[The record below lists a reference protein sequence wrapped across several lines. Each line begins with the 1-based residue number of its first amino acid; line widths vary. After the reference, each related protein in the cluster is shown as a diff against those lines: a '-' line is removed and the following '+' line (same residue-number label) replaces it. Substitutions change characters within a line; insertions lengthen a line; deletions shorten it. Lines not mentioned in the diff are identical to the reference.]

1 MAEDDVRV
9 PAGWYPDPLG
19 LPQLRWWDNHA
30 WTEHISDAR
39 QPMTASETVT
49 TKLAYADD
57 EPLDARPF
65 EERAF
70 DNAAYSGDAEQDL
83 SRRERRERER
93 LAEAD
98 DADREPISAAA
109 AFADPVRSLEAPERD
124 QLSVDEPSPAVRL
137 AASGQLEDAPTSMAF
152 ELDTRFDDLL
162 GETAIPRSAFAHV
175 SESATSFVPEFPV
188 EQPPV
193 QEHEPQWSGSE
204 LARQRIITEVP
215 TNTGPAWI
223 LTLLPLYVLVAGL
236 LLLLS
241 GAAAPTSSV
250 LLTAIFGIPYV
261 AGIVLAIL
269 DYRALKAAGIEQPAS
284 WAWAFLTVLVY
295 LIARLTRT
303 ARESGSGFGPMLTFL
318 VLGLML
324 VAANIAV
331 PGLIIQLSPQTF
343 SHQAEVSIAQ
353 SASIL
358 GTELTAVCPATPPLI
373 PQQSFTC
380 QAHKPGGGTY
390 DVTVSLQRSNGWI
403 DWRVD
408 DWGVFSATS

>member
-57 EPLDARPF
+57 EPVDERPF

-70 DNAAYSGDAEQDL
+70 DGAYASEADQDL

-98 DADREPISAAA
+98 DDDLEPISAAA

-162 GETAIPRSAFAHV
+162 GESAIPRSAFAHIG
-175 SESATSFVPEFPV
+175 ESAASFVPDFPI
-188 EQPPV
+188 
-193 QEHEPQWSGSE
+193 EPQPQQQPQQQWSV
-204 LARQRIITEVP
+204 ADVPPQRFLTEVA
-215 TNTGPAWI
+215 TNTGPAWVM
-223 LTLLPLYVLVAGL
+223 TLLPVYILIVGL
-236 LLLLS
+236 LMLLS
-241 GAAAPTSSV
+241 GSAAPTSSV

-269 DYRALKAAGIEQPAS
+269 DYRGLKAAGIERPAS
-284 WAWAFLTVLVY
+284 WAWSFLSVLVY

-318 VLGLML
+318 VLGIVL
-324 VAANIAV
+324 VAANLAV
-331 PGLIIQLSPQTF
+331 PGLVIQLSPQTF

-358 GTELTAVCPATPPLI
+358 GTKLTAKCPAMPPLI
-373 PQQSFTC
+373 PQQAFIC
-380 QAHKPGGGTY
+380 QAHKPGGATY
-390 DVTVSLQRSNGWI
+390 DVKVSLQRSNGWI

-408 DWGVFSATS
+408 DWGVLSPTG

>member
-1 MAEDDVRV
+1 MPEDDIRV

-39 QPMTASETVT
+39 QPMTANETVT

-57 EPLDARPF
+57 EPVDERPF
-65 EERAF
+65 GERAF
-70 DNAAYSGDAEQDL
+70 DGASYDGDADHE

-98 DADREPISAAA
+98 DAVREPLSAAA

-124 QLSVDEPSPAVRL
+124 QLSVEEPSPAVRL
-137 AASGQLEDAPTSMAF
+137 SASGQLEDAPTSLPF

-162 GETAIPRSAFAHV
+162 GETSVPRSAFAHV
-175 SESATSFVPEFPV
+175 SESAASFVPETPS
-188 EQPPV
+188 
-193 QEHEPQWSGSE
+193 EPQVQSAWPGADHGEQRLLTE
-204 LARQRIITEVP
+204 LS

-223 LTLLPLYVLVAGL
+223 LTLLPLYTLVAGL

-241 GAAAPTSSV
+241 GTAHPSSAV
-250 LLTAIFGIPYV
+250 MLTAIFGVPYV

-284 WAWAFLTVLVY
+284 WAWSFLTVLVY
-295 LIARLTRT
+295 LVARLTRT

-318 VLGLML
+318 VLGLSL
-324 VAANIAV
+324 IVANVAV
-331 PGLIIQLSPQTF
+331 PGLIIQLAPATF

-358 GTELTAVCPATPPLI
+358 GTTLSASCPATPPLI

-380 QAHKPGGGTY
+380 QAHKPGGQTY